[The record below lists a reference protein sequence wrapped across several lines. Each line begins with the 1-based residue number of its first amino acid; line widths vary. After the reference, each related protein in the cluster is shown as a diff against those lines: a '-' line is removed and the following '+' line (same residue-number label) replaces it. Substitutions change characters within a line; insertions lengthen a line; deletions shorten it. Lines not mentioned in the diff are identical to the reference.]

1 MRIRIER
8 IMMTDGKGRNER
20 LDLYRQRNAHD
31 SFLHTL
37 QSVMILRCVLQ
48 IRERAAMFIAG
59 SFTICMTGRALVMKA
74 YRHHPIMMMVR
85 NNRVRKDTNLRH
97 YEQPQCQMPLHNGK
111 HRNNINSLGWYTYDE
126 QLQDAHTDFP
136 SESSEHFQFKIF
148 LHKGLSLIQCLFW
161 GFL

>member
-20 LDLYRQRNAHD
+20 LDLYRQRNSHD

-59 SFTICMTGRALVMKA
+59 SFSICMTGRALVMKA

-97 YEQPQCQMPLHNGK
+97 YEQPQCQTPFHNK
-111 HRNNINSLGWYTYDE
+111 KLLTYLTLASYSLSE
-126 QLQDAHTDFP
+126 QRC
-136 SESSEHFQFKIF
+136 SIIIGMCSSSAEARAM
-148 LHKGLSLIQCLFW
+148 
-161 GFL
+161 

>member
-1 MRIRIER
+1 MRVRIER

-59 SFTICMTGRALVMKA
+59 SFTICMTGRAIVMKA

-97 YEQPQCQMPLHNGK
+97 YEQPQCQMPFHNNK
-111 HRNNINSLGWYTYDE
+111 LLTYLTLASYSLSE
-126 QLQDAHTDFP
+126 QRC
-136 SESSEHFQFKIF
+136 SIIIGMCSSSTEARAM
-148 LHKGLSLIQCLFW
+148 
-161 GFL
+161 